1 MLSIIIPIYNSE
13 QHLEKCLNS
22 LVSQTCK
29 NFEVILVDD
38 GSTDCSAKLCNMY
51 CSANSNFKYFYQS
64 NEGPSAARNRGLKH
78 VMGEFISFIDSDD
91 YVANDYVETILGN
104 MKYDILFFGIILQQD
119 KGVSRLSTFNDSNKT
134 TLFEL
139 IMTQSDDCGYAFM
152 VSKCFRKDIIISNH
166 LQFDKKL
173 HHFEDQLFTLE
184 YIQKCKRINSIS
196 KSLYFYN
203 YGIGIS
209 SINPE
214 LNDFKTINV
223 KLSKVLR
230 GYNDKDVVNYL
241 MIRIINYCF
250 SAFVHNRCSLSYS
263 YYKANEY
270 IAKRNKKQLRKFL
283 SDYSYDKHITV
294 NKRVERFIKI
304 VLSDTSSLITKL
316 QFTWLSIYEWQRQAT
331 KMKKRKI

>member
-316 QFTWLSIYEWQRQAT
+316 QFTWLSIYKWQRQAT